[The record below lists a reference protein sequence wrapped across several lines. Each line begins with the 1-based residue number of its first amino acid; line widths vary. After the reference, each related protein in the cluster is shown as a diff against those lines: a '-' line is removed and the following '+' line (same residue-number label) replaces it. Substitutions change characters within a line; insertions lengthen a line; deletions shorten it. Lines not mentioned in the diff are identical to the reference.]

1 MRILYCL
8 HSSHW
13 RLLFLFLTQL
23 VCRLEDIGPPIFP
36 SFCVSSCCLRVI
48 CGRTVCQLLSIVFG
62 VDLARYREYGLASL
76 PACLAVWFLAATAVS
91 FSSVIPPRIWQSLF
105 CNRLELQVPVGWRE
119 TKPKETDDG
128 GKIEINP
135 NSVWWSECF
144 YLTLVVVK
152 IIGKKKSLLCA
163 WSLLNV
169 CEKSL
174 YENIVPLS
182 FEYRYPTWDQETRF
196 YIRIGICINISV

>member
-23 VCRLEDIGPPIFP
+23 VCCLEDIGPPIFP
-36 SFCVSSCCLRVI
+36 SFCLSSCCLRVI
-48 CGRTVCQLLSIVFG
+48 SGRTVCQLLSIVFG
-62 VDLARYREYGLASL
+62 VDLPRYREYGLA
-76 PACLAVWFLAATAVS
+76 CLTVWFLAATAVS
-91 FSSVIPPRIWQSLF
+91 FSPVIPPRIWQSLF

-152 IIGKKKSLLCA
+152 IIGEKKVFVVRLKS
-163 WSLLNV
+163 
-169 CEKSL
+169 
-174 YENIVPLS
+174 P
-182 FEYRYPTWDQETRF
+182 
-196 YIRIGICINISV
+196 